1 MSSYFVG
8 EATIIWP
15 YSANPHPKCG
25 AFLRR
30 RPGDEHCWS
39 RFFFHV
45 GRNLSHRM
53 NFIVLAKDVV
63 ISCGVILAP
72 PVHLPSMGCNWVFT
86 FSTRGVS
93 AAHCLAWAFGRH
105 LSLLPVKK
113 ACQPVPCV
121 FSPPWHLQAWRRCN
135 GPRSVGTCF
144 PCLAT
149 SGSSSFTPRKASPG
163 VGRWIF
169 LTPPAV
175 LDTSA
180 SPVESQ
186 RICGHLYKCSF
197 RRHWPS
203 GWLAIRLVSTL
214 ERDAMGDTNMLS
226 SRTSQCEKK
235 IWAHGVGVQGLKM
248 SIFLQC
254 GPRYQPAGD
263 LLGCS
268 NKTKQTS

>member
-1 MSSYFVG
+1 M
-8 EATIIWP
+8 IIIHF
-15 YSANPHPKCG
+15 SKG
-25 AFLRR
+25 
-30 RPGDEHCWS
+30 S
-39 RFFFHV
+39 R
-45 GRNLSHRM
+45 
-53 NFIVLAKDVV
+53 
-63 ISCGVILAP
+63 
-72 PVHLPSMGCNWVFT
+72 WT
-86 FSTRGVS
+86 
-93 AAHCLAWAFGRH
+93 
-105 LSLLPVKK
+105 
-113 ACQPVPCV
+113 
-121 FSPPWHLQAWRRCN
+121 LQR
-135 GPRSVGTCF
+135 
-144 PCLAT
+144 T
-149 SGSSSFTPRKASPG
+149 SGRYKSQFFTCEMVTVCIPSFWS
-163 VGRWIF
+163 IF

-254 GPRYQPAGD
+254 GPRYQPAGN